1 MFFGTQ
7 CTVCDKRYRT
17 KHDLTIHTYLH
28 TDKYK
33 CTECGQCC
41 QSNVA
46 LRDHNRVHTG
56 EKPYSV
62 TVWNNSSIVKDIP
75 V

>member
-1 MFFGTQ
+1 
-7 CTVCDKRYRT
+7 
-17 KHDLTIHTYLH
+17 
-28 TDKYK
+28 
-33 CTECGQCC
+33 
-41 QSNVA
+41 VA